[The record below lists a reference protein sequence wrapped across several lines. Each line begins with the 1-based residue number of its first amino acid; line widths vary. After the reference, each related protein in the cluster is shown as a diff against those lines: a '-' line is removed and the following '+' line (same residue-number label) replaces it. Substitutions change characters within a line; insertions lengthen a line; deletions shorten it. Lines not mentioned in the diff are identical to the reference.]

1 MLAKVPGCGAA
12 LQIGYVV
19 YLKES
24 KQSCLGVSLH
34 TIDIFGL
41 TSEEVACEMALGVL
55 KRSKA
60 NIALLT
66 PGRIPMGMNV
76 YVSPGLHGRLALRFT
91 DGRGFLF
98 LFFFFADSGA

>member
-41 TSEEVACEMALGVL
+41 TSEEVACEMTLGAL
-55 KRSKA
+55 KRRKA
-60 NIALLT
+60 NIALTNTGPYPLW
-66 PGRIPMGMNV
+66 V
-76 YVSPGLHGRLALRFT
+76 
-91 DGRGFLF
+91 
-98 LFFFFADSGA
+98 

>member
-1 MLAKVPGCGAA
+1 MLAEVPGCGAA

-19 YLKES
+19 YSKES

-41 TSEEVACEMALGVL
+41 TNEEVAREMALGVL

-60 NIALLT
+60 NIALASTGPYPLW
-66 PGRIPMGMNV
+66 V
-76 YVSPGLHGRLALRFT
+76 
-91 DGRGFLF
+91 
-98 LFFFFADSGA
+98 